1 MLTLV
6 FAALALAIAAAVL
19 SAPLALHRLE
29 SYEMPAAEQADRSG
43 AERLLEALSELEQAR
58 LSGKLSEA
66 EYAVQRQRLE
76 LEYVQVTE
84 RNAPVRAPSKN
95 RSGRPPG
102 SPRTRS

>member
-29 SYEMPAAEQADRSG
+29 PYEVPAAEQADRRD
-43 AERLLEALSELEQAR
+43 ADRLLEALSELEQAR
-58 LSGKLSEA
+58 LAGKLSDTD
-66 EYAVQRQRLE
+66 YTVQRERLE

-84 RNAPVRAPSKN
+84 RSA
-95 RSGRPPG
+95 
-102 SPRTRS
+102 